1 MSVLTQP
8 EAGGVVIEIGNP
20 PGPLSS
26 TMRTITAGLWSR
38 GLETATE
45 AAARGTRT
53 ASFSIDF
60 SGIVRFIFPR
70 LGVERK
76 YNCDISQIELRIS
89 GRRYGL
95 VLMGLDAPAVGPG
108 DRLRALRRLS
118 MSDETSVRVDE
129 RRPGGRHSLAFDLA
143 LALVATTAEV
153 AQLSSASGTPSGP
166 AIVLAVV
173 AGGALVLRRAAP
185 LTVLATTLATTVA
198 IVALGDDPSG
208 ATVLVALYTTAALC
222 EVRVSLVALAATA
235 TTAATL
241 SALTV
246 GAPGREASA
255 TSGAI
260 IVAGLSVGIWAVGAY
275 AQTRR
280 RYMRELQ
287 ERAASAERER
297 EQLAR
302 IAVHEERTSIA
313 RELHDIVAHSVGVM
327 LVGVRGARDVLRSA
341 PETAEE
347 TLARVERSG
356 EQSMAELRRILA
368 LLREPQKTVESH
380 PQPSLAEL
388 DELVASYRGAG
399 LPVRLAVIGEPPS
412 LPGGLELSVYRIVQE
427 ALTNTLKHTDPSNV
441 MVALAFRDAC
451 LELEVVDD
459 GTPTKLGSAAT
470 SGQGIIG
477 MRERAALLGGW
488 LQSGPREGGG
498 FRVAAQLPFGGEA

>member
-1 MSVLTQP
+1 
-8 EAGGVVIEIGNP
+8 
-20 PGPLSS
+20 
-26 TMRTITAGLWSR
+26 
-38 GLETATE
+38 
-45 AAARGTRT
+45 
-53 ASFSIDF
+53 
-60 SGIVRFIFPR
+60 
-70 LGVERK
+70 
-76 YNCDISQIELRIS
+76 
-89 GRRYGL
+89 
-95 VLMGLDAPAVGPG
+95 
-108 DRLRALRRLS
+108 
-118 MSDETSVRVDE
+118 MSDQGPVPDEE
-129 RRPGGRHSLAFDLA
+129 RRPRGRQSLGFDLA
-143 LALVATTAEV
+143 LALVATAAEL
-153 AQLSSASGTPSGP
+153 AQLIGATGTPSGP

-173 AGGALVLRRAAP
+173 AGGTLVLRRTAP
-185 LTVLATTLATTVA
+185 LPVLATTLAATVA

-208 ATVLVALYTTAALC
+208 ATVLIALYTTAALC
-222 EVRVSLVALAATA
+222 ELRVSLVALAATA

-246 GAPGREASA
+246 GAPGRETSA

-260 IVAGLSVGIWAVGAY
+260 IAAGLSVGIWALGAY

-280 RYMRELQ
+280 RYVGELQ

-313 RELHDIVAHSVGVM
+313 RELHDIVAHSVSVM

-356 EQSMAELRRILA
+356 EQSLAELRRILA
-368 LLREPQKTVESH
+368 LLREPQQTVESH

-388 DELVASYRGAG
+388 DDLVASYRGAG
-399 LPVRLAVIGEPPS
+399 LPVRLEVIGEPPP

-441 MVALAFRDAC
+441 IVTLAFRDAR

-459 GTPTKLGSAAT
+459 GTPTRPGAAT

-488 LQSGPREGGG
+488 LQTGPREGGG